1 MPAKRRAR
9 HHKNNSVAITSII
22 VGAVVFLVLVTML
35 VFVPMFSIS
44 TNTITVQGSST
55 VKATP
60 DLVAVYFN
68 VQTNASTSSAA
79 NDANNAIYNQLK
91 SSLISLGFNDSEIQ
105 TQSYSIYPNII
116 YSPGGTSSNNGFIA
130 YHLVK
135 LEFPASNTD
144 KLSSVIDA
152 GANSGAG
159 ISTIDFELSPSLQS
173 QYKAQALGLAS
184 QDAKTK
190 ADAVAAGFGK
200 TTGALVSVTV
210 DNFNYMPFPVYASSG
225 AIGSAGVAEAKS
237 AVTNITPSS
246 QDVTADVS
254 AVYKM
259 V

>member
-1 MPAKRRAR
+1 MPPNAR
-9 HHKNNSVAITSII
+9 HKNNAVAITSII
-22 VGAVVFLVLVTML
+22 VAAVVFLVLITFL
-35 VFVPMFSIS
+35 VFIPMFS
-44 TNTITVQGSST
+44 TTQNTMTVQGSST

-91 SSLISLGFNDSEIQ
+91 SSLISLGFNDSQIQ
-105 TQSYSIYPNII
+105 TDSFSIYPNIV
-116 YSPGGTSSNNGFIA
+116 YDNTGHSTNLGYVA
-130 YHLVK
+130 YHTVK
-135 LEFPASNTD
+135 LEFSASDSD

-200 TTGALVSVTV
+200 SPGALVSVSV
-210 DNFNYMPFPVYASSG
+210 NDFNYMPFPVYAASG
-225 AIGSAGVAEAKS
+225 ATGSAGVAEAKS